1 MKQLK
6 QSNFR
11 KGATEYE
18 NISSPETSQD
28 NTRIVSVS
36 IDKYGKF
43 QYTTDGTNY
52 VEIDAPSNPITSVAT
67 IYGDVS
73 ELPDAQ
79 ISGTI
84 LPAYTNTALPVKLY
98 KYESDEWN
106 EVGIVNEY
114 SLYFVTED
122 GMIYIFIGT
131 EFVPTIPSN
140 VVTTDENQT
149 ITGLKDFTNGIEING
164 NKIEKDSNGAINI
177 YYGNTAK
184 VIVGDS
190 ETDFE
195 NSVVPN
201 ANNSYDLGKSANKWK
216 DAYIAGNL
224 TDGTNSI
231 AINDIASATNVDANY
246 VSVNAQTFTS
256 GQQTQA
262 RTNIDAEQSF
272 SKNSAFNK
280 SFETDTANIKMDG
293 AVSVGS
299 ATTIAR
305 ADHVHPSDTTKAN
318 KSETVSNVSYDSENK
333 KIQQTINGTTSDVVN
348 LGVVTTSGSE
358 SVTVGANTLNFGAN
372 AFTSTSI
379 PTQASDIGAMPDSTK
394 YGASLS
400 VSGTSVSLKDQDGTV
415 LNTITTQ
422 DTTYSNLTA
431 ASGGT
436 DVSLVTTGE
445 KYTWNNKQSALSSSQ
460 MEAVNSGATTTN
472 IGQIATNTS
481 AISTINGKIPSDATS
496 SNQLADKA
504 FVNSS
509 INALAAY
516 YITSNAGGDP
526 FATKAA
532 LTGATTFYS
541 GGSARIPTTNDYCI
555 VLADESKQSSTGVD
569 PTTRYTYQ
577 GGTYPNGQW
586 EYQYTINDTPLTSAQ
601 LNAIN
606 SGITSSL
613 VTQIGTNQSDIS
625 SLSSNKQDK
634 IDSSHKLS
642 ADLVDDTS
650 TTNKFVTA
658 SDKTTWDGKQN
669 ALPTTS
675 TAGKVLKSTSTSGTV
690 EWGDDNNTNTWRP
703 IKVDGVEK
711 LTNSTSGNSLD
722 LVGGSNVTLT
732 ESNGAVTISATDTTY
747 ESKTAAQGGTNV
759 SLVTTGE
766 KYTWNNKQDALV
778 SGTNIKTINN
788 ESILGSGN
796 ISISGGTATDVQ
808 INGTSITSGGVAD
821 IITEGTYNATSNK
834 IATMGDLPA
843 SITITTTSGSESV
856 SDGTNTLS
864 FGANAFNSTTI
875 PTSYVSSV
883 NGSTGAITNVAKTN
897 ATQTFSAE
905 QTFSANIKNTGT
917 YYIGSANGILA
928 SMSGSTLTLGN
939 SSSAL
944 AFAGSGTRPT
954 YNGNSLAL
962 VNDLPTATTLT
973 TTTGSEAITVGNDT
987 LNVVTRDTAQTI
999 SGNKTYT
1006 GTNNF
1011 TNDFL
1016 LNGSLLTD
1024 LLYPVGSIYI
1034 STVDTSPM
1042 TFIGG
1047 SWTKL
1052 PAGYALWTASSGAYN
1067 GTTGTIS
1074 ASLPNIKGT
1083 YTQLRADSGAGFDC
1097 DGVLFKNSISTS
1109 NGTGTGSG
1117 GKKGTITFNANAY
1130 NSIYKD
1136 TATTVQPPALKVYAW
1151 RRISSSPEGTYK
1163 SADNHFNITYSTNSL
1178 TVTSFGAGH
1187 YSSGYASAWTQQSS
1201 SPLTYT
1207 SVNNDQS
1214 YYEEEY
1220 KLVFNETSGNW
1231 EAYFSQDEGSTYTL
1245 VGILTFQS

>member
-6 QSNFR
+6 QTNFR

-67 IYGDVS
+67 IYEDVS

-122 GMIYIFIGT
+122 EMIYIFIGT

-140 VVTTDENQT
+140 VVTTDGNQT

-184 VIVGDS
+184 VIVGDG
-190 ETDFE
+190 ETDFA

-231 AINDIASATNVDANY
+231 AISDIASATNVDANY

-280 SFETDTANIKMDG
+280 SFETDTTNIKMAG
-293 AVSVGS
+293 VVSVGS
-299 ATTIAR
+299 ATTVAR

-318 KSETVSNVSYDSENK
+318 KSETVSNVSYDGTNK
-333 KIQQTINGTTSDVVN
+333 KLQKTINGTTSDVVN

-400 VSGTSVSLKDQDGTV
+400 VSGTSVSLKDQDGAV
-415 LNTITTQ
+415 LSTITTQ
-422 DTTYSNLTA
+422 DTTYESKTA
-431 ASGGT
+431 SQGGT

-481 AISTINGKIPSDATS
+481 AISTINEKIPSDAS
-496 SNQLADKA
+496 SNNQLADKS

-526 FATKAA
+526 FATKLA
-532 LTGATTFYS
+532 LTNATTFYS
-541 GGSARIPTTNDYCI
+541 GGVARVPTTNDYCI

-675 TAGKVLKSTSTSGTV
+675 TAGKVLKSTSTAGTV

-703 IKVDGVEK
+703 VKVDGVEK

-732 ESNGAVTISATDTTY
+732 ESSGAVTISATDTTY
-747 ESKTAAQGGTNV
+747 SSLSAANGGTDV

-766 KYTWNNKQDALV
+766 KYIWNNKQDALV

-796 ISISGGTATDVQ
+796 ISISSGGTATDVQ

-821 IITEGTYNATSNK
+821 IKTNGTYNETSNK
-834 IATMGDLPA
+834 IATMNDLPA
-843 SITITTTSGSESV
+843 SITITTTSGSESI

-864 FGANAFNSTTI
+864 FGANAFNNTTI

-905 QTFSANIKNTGT
+905 QTFTANIKNTGT
-917 YYIGSANGILA
+917 YYIGSANGVLA

-954 YNGNSLAL
+954 YNNNSLAL

-973 TTTGSEAITVGNDT
+973 TTSGSEAITVGNDT
-987 LNVVTRDTAQTI
+987 INVVTRDTAQTI
-999 SGNKTYT
+999 SGDKVFS

-1011 TNDFL
+1011 TGDFL

-1024 LLYPVGSIYI
+1024 ILYPVGSIYI
-1034 STVDTSPM
+1034 STVDVNPM
-1042 TFIGG
+1042 NFIGG

-1067 GTTGTIS
+1067 GTTGTI
-1074 ASLPNIKGT
+1074 AAGLPNIKGT
-1083 YTQLRADSGAGFDC
+1083 YTQLRADSNAGFDC

-1109 NGTGTGSG
+1109 SGTGTGAG
-1117 GKKGTITFNANAY
+1117 GKRGTITFNANAY

-1136 TATTVQPPALKVYAW
+1136 SATTVQPPAIKIYAW
-1151 RRISSSPEGTYK
+1151 RRINSTPEGNYE
-1163 SADNHFNITYSTNSL
+1163 SSNGSYEL
-1178 TVTSFGAGH
+1178 T
-1187 YSSGYASAWTQQSS
+1187 YSSGTLTVSSFGYYIQNPSLWSLTSS
-1201 SPLTYT
+1201 SPLTYEQ
-1207 SVNNDQS
+1207 SSPDQS
-1214 YYEEEY
+1214 RPDDVYR
-1220 KLVFNETSGNW
+1220 LTFNSTSGNW
-1231 EAYFSQDEGSTYTL
+1231 EAYLSGDNGSTWDL
-1245 VGILTFQS
+1245 QAILTLQP